1 MSFFHRQILLL
12 CFFGWQVFFIL
23 TQKEDFF
30 SSVNLH
36 RLSRGFLDTKKNSG
50 EISLR
55 CLCVGIDIFFRAASG
70 QVSSAP
76 ASLTAVFGMG
86 TGGTS
91 PSLTP
96 TAPSENTYVPSKPN
110 NTTHPI
116 NSYEKTPSP
125 LNLAFLNISFLRASS
140 RLSPRPIST
149 GQLNA
154 SRHLHLR
161 PISK

>member
-1 MSFFHRQILLL
+1 MFFRLAGL
-12 CFFGWQVFFIL
+12 FIL